1 MFNSFLGA
9 VTAPQFVI
17 DSVDLALCFGEFNEF
32 TSKALESA
40 MEDIF
45 LFQADMIM
53 GVISPL

>member
-1 MFNSFLGA
+1 MFNLFLGA
-9 VTAPQFVI
+9 VTAPQFAI
-17 DSVDLALCFGEFNEF
+17 DSVDLALCFGEFDEF